1 MGSNFATDLADNELL
16 DLDLETQITIQLR
29 NNHYPPVPYSM
40 VQPCIDAIDAYNDGE
55 HNKLIQLPTDGFD
68 ANNSDDLTGFLK
80 GIQKFNQLGVDNGDD
95 SWDVSNPDRNNI
107 VVALYYQ

>member
-1 MGSNFATDLADNELL
+1 VGNNLSQELAEGLL

-68 ANNSDDLTGFLK
+68 ANGEPFQITWRGKTSA
-80 GIQKFNQLGVDNGDD
+80 
-95 SWDVSNPDRNNI
+95 PAY
-107 VVALYYQ
+107 ALVEAHHLENWIIERELC